1 MFVCFFCRNDTR
13 RVTTLVIRMRKIMN
27 FYLLEAVKHI
37 YFKIDDILYQIHI
50 MQRYLPDTPRY
61 VSGEYPTIKFY
72 FLKKNNCLI
81 LRIYMRDIVVEKR
94 YAQGT

>member
-1 MFVCFFCRNDTR
+1 
-13 RVTTLVIRMRKIMN
+13 MN

-50 MQRYLPDTPRY
+50 MQRYLPDTSRY